1 MRRSILVLLAAAA
14 TAAPLAAQQQQSSTS
29 ANAAVGAVRANWQSI
44 HNFVL
49 RSAEQAPE
57 SLFTFKPAPTV
68 RSLGQLFAHIA
79 GAENMFCSMALA
91 EPMKP
96 EDEFEKVAGNKAA
109 LVAAL
114 KASGT
119 YCEKAYTMAD
129 ADSHAMIDV
138 FGRPNSKLYALTMN
152 ATHDGEHYGNIVT
165 YLRIKGMV
173 PPSSQR

>member
-1 MRRSILVLLAAAA
+1 MRRSILILLAAAS
-14 TAAPLAAQQQQSSTS
+14 PLVAQQQQSAPS
-29 ANAAVGAVRANWQSI
+29 ASASVSAVRANWQSV
-44 HNFVL
+44 HNYVL

-57 SLFTFKPAPTV
+57 SLYAFKPVATV

-79 GAENMFCSMALA
+79 GAEGMFCSMALG
-91 EPMKP
+91 EPMKG
-96 EDEFEKVAGNKAA
+96 EEEFEKAAGNKAA
-109 LVAAL
+109 MVAAL

-119 YCEKAYTMAD
+119 YCERAYAMTD
-129 ADSHAMIDV
+129 AASQAMIDV
-138 FGRPNSKLYALTMN
+138 FGQQNSKLYALTMN